1 MTSRRPPIDFHSIAS
16 AALGSARHWL
26 AEWLPGGE
34 WSGDEYKPRNPTRDD
49 KRPGSFVINART
61 GKWIDNAT
69 SDSGGDLISLYAYI
83 NFVDQ
88 IAAARAVAAMIG
100 VVIDEG
106 GDARGT
112 ETASIDASAGAK
124 TQAKTQQKTGKIPLN
139 EIQREHA
146 KTPWVPIMPVPDDAP
161 VPPVAH
167 YVRGRPDAV
176 YIYQSSDARVNGFVY
191 RFVTSDG
198 GKETLP
204 VSFCRNRDDG
214 KQEWRWMGFPEP
226 RPLYGL
232 DILALYPD
240 LPVLLVEGEKC
251 ADAGHAVLHDTYVT
265 VTWPGGTKAVKKV
278 DWSPLA
284 GRKIFAWADCD
295 AQRRKLTGHEKST
308 GVDPDSVPLLP
319 ESDQPGMRAMREI
332 HKILLEINPDVDFRF
347 VDIPKPGDKPGGW
360 DIADA
365 IQDGMDWGDLVAFI
379 SKVRQPATKQLQKGT
394 VNRSDNGLLLNRDRE
409 IRACLANI
417 YDILR
422 TDSRWSGVLAFNEFA
437 YTIEKL
443 KPPPFDY
450 GAVGEWE
457 ANDDV
462 QASMWLTREYGFA
475 PTPAQVGEAVEAL
488 ARANGFHP
496 VRNYL
501 NSLKWDGVPRLDEWL
516 FDYIGAAKSPYTMR
530 VARWFLMGMV
540 ARVMEPGVKFDCCLV
555 LEGTQGRRKSA
566 MLRVLAGEWFG
577 DTDLDLNN
585 KDSMGSIRGKWLYE
599 FAELDSIA
607 RAEATRQKS
616 FLSRQVDEY
625 RPPYGRRDIRSPRQ
639 LVFGGSTNVN
649 WGWNKDETG
658 GRRFWPIECSYDIDC
673 DGLAAVRDQLFA
685 EAYELYK
692 QGKRFWPTSEEQKA
706 IFDPVQMM
714 RHQVDSYV
722 ELLAD
727 FVAQRVTEFR
737 MIDAVDCLKIDP
749 ARLTRDI
756 QTRVGKAL
764 IMLGC
769 KRVEKRANAV
779 RFWYQPP
786 VTPGGTG
793 DKNDGT
799 GVDGGFADGIPF

>member
-1 MTSRRPPIDFHSIAS
+1 MTSRRQSIDFQAIND
-16 AALGSARHWL
+16 AALAVSRRL
-26 AEWLPGGE
+26 LSEWLPGGD

-49 KRPGSFVINART
+49 KRAGSFVINAQT

-69 SDSGGDLISLYAYI
+69 GDAGGDLVSLYAYI
-83 NFVDQ
+83 HFVEQ
-88 IAAARAVAAMIG
+88 VEAAKAVAALVG
-100 VVIDEG
+100 IDIEADNG
-106 GDARGT
+106 GRPA
-112 ETASIDASAGAK
+112 AK
-124 TQAKTQQKTGKIPLN
+124 AQHKPAKIPNN
-139 EIQREHA
+139 EIEHEHA
-146 KTPWVPIMPVPDDAP
+146 KSPWVPIMPVPDDAP

-167 YVRGRPDAV
+167 YVRGRPDV
-176 YIYQSSDARVNGFVY
+176 RYLYQASDGRLNGYVY
-191 RFVTSDG
+191 RFTTSDG

-204 VSFCRNRDDG
+204 LCFCRNRDDG
-214 KQEWRWMGFPEP
+214 ALEWRWMGFPEP
-226 RPLYGL
+226 RPLYRL
-232 DILALYPD
+232 NDLSDHPD

-251 ADAGHAVLHDTYVT
+251 ADVGVLELGGSYV
-265 VTWPGGTKAVKKV
+265 VVSWPGGTKAVHKA
-278 DWSPLA
+278 DWRPLV
-284 GRKIFAWADCD
+284 GRRVFAWADCD
-295 AQRRKLTGHEKST
+295 AKRRKLTREEKAA
-308 GVDPDSVPLLP
+308 GVDPDSLPLLP
-319 ESDQPGMRAMREI
+319 EADQPGMRAMREI
-332 HKILLEINPDVDFRF
+332 HKILLELDPDIDFQF
-347 VDIPKPGDKPGGW
+347 VDIPKPGEKPDGW

-365 IQDGMDWGDLVAFI
+365 IADGMDKDELIAFI
-379 SKVRQPATKQLQKGT
+379 ANVRKQPSKPKEKGR
-394 VNRSDNGLLLNRDRE
+394 VNRSDAGLLLNKDYK
-409 IRACLANI
+409 IVPCLANI
-417 YDILR
+417 YDILHS
-422 TDSRWSGVLAFNEFA
+422 DMRWNGVLAFNEFS
-437 YTIEKL
+437 YTIEKR
-443 KPPPFDY
+443 KPPPFDF

-496 VRNYL
+496 VRDYL
-501 NSLKWDGVPRLDEWL
+501 NRLKWDGMPRVDDWI
-516 FDYIGAAKSPYTMR
+516 FDYIGAAKTPYTMR

-658 GRRFWPIECSYDIDC
+658 GRRFWPIECASDIDC
-673 DGLAAVRDQLFA
+673 DGLAAARDQLFA
-685 EAYELYK
+685 EAVELYK
-692 QGKRFWPTSEEQKA
+692 QGKRFWPTSEEQRR

-714 RHQVDSYV
+714 RHQTDSYV

-727 FVAQRVTEFR
+727 YVKCQASEFR
-737 MIDAVDCLKIDP
+737 MIDAVDALKIDA
-749 ARLTRDI
+749 ARLSRDI

-793 DKNDGT
+793 DKNDGF
-799 GVDGGFADGIPF
+799 DGGADGIPF

>member
-1 MTSRRPPIDFHSIAS
+1 MSSRRPQIDFQLIA
-16 AALGSARHWL
+16 ATALSSARHLL
-26 AEWLPGGE
+26 ADWVPGGE

-49 KRPGSFVINART
+49 KRPGSFVINAKT

-69 SDSGGDLISLYAYI
+69 GDAGGDLVSLYAYVH
-83 NFVDQ
+83 FVDQ
-88 IAAARAVAAMIG
+88 VEAAKRVAGLVGIA
-100 VVIDEG
+100 IDEDG
-106 GDARGT
+106 VTKPPAKRAKPEMRVVPPDD
-112 ETASIDASAGAK
+112 SIA
-124 TQAKTQQKTGKIPLN
+124 
-139 EIQREHA
+139 EHR
-146 KTPWVPIMPVPDDAP
+146 KSPWVPIMPVPDDAP
-161 VPPVAH
+161 VPPDAH
-167 YVRGRPDAV
+167 YVRGKPDVV
-176 YIYQSSDARVNGFVY
+176 YTYRAADGRVNGYVY
-191 RFVTSDG
+191 RFTTSDG

-204 VSFCRNRDDG
+204 VTFCKNRDDG
-214 KQEWRWMGFPEP
+214 KTEWRWVGFGDN
-226 RPLYGL
+226 RPLYRLEGL
-232 DILALYPD
+232 TESDI
-240 LPVLLVEGEKC
+240 PVLLVEGEKC
-251 ADAGHAVLHDTYVT
+251 ADSGAAVLDGVFQLI
-265 VTWPGGTKAVKKV
+265 TWQGGTKAVGRN
-278 DWSPLA
+278 DFSQLA
-284 GRKIFAWADCD
+284 VPGLKIYAWADCD
-295 AQRRKLTGHEKST
+295 AQRRKLTKEERDS

-332 HKILLEINPDVDFRF
+332 HKILLELNPEVDFRF

-365 IQDGMDWGDLVAFI
+365 IAEGMDRDALVKFI
-379 SKVRQPATKQLQKGT
+379 KNVRKQPSKTKERGT
-394 VNRSDNGLLLNRDRE
+394 VNRNDNGLLLNKDYK
-409 IRACLANI
+409 IVPCLANI

-422 TDSRWSGVLAFNEFA
+422 SDKRWNGVLGFNEFA
-437 YTIEKL
+437 YTINKL

-450 GAVGEWE
+450 GIAGEWE

-501 NSLKWDGVPRLDEWL
+501 RALKWDGVSRVDEWI
-516 FDYIGAAKSPYTMR
+516 FDYIGAAKNPYTMR

-540 ARVMEPGVKFDCCLV
+540 ARVMDPGVKFDCCLV

-685 EAYELYK
+685 EAFELYSK
-692 QGKRFWPTSEEQKA
+692 GKRFWPTSEEQKT
-706 IFDPVQMM
+706 IFDPEQLK
-714 RHQVDSYV
+714 RHQPDSYV
-722 ELLAD
+722 EILAG
-727 FVAQRVTEFR
+727 FVQQQISPFKMT
-737 MIDAVDCLKIDP
+737 DAVDYMKIDA

-756 QTRVGKAL
+756 QTRVGKSL
-764 IMLGC
+764 IILGC
-769 KRVEKRANAV
+769 TKIEKKTNLV

-786 VTPGGTG
+786 GTPCGTG
-793 DKNDGT
+793 DRNDQIE
-799 GVDGGFADGIPF
+799 GGIDGIPF

>member
-1 MTSRRPPIDFHSIAS
+1 MNTRRPSVDFASINT
-16 AALGSARHWL
+16 AALGSARRL
-26 AEWLPGGE
+26 LTEWIPGGD

-49 KRPGSFVINART
+49 KRPGSFVINAKT
-61 GKWIDNAT
+61 GRWIDNAT
-69 SDSGGDLISLYAYI
+69 GDAGGDLISLYAYI
-83 NFVDQ
+83 HFVGQ
-88 IAAARAVAAMIG
+88 VEAARAVAAMVGIA
-100 VVIDEG
+100 VDDDAHG
-106 GDARGT
+106 GHSQT
-112 ETASIDASAGAK
+112 
-124 TQAKTQQKTGKIPLN
+124 AKTQQKPVKPPQN
-139 EIQREHA
+139 EIQRHA
-146 KTPWVPIMPVPDDAP
+146 KSPWVPVMPVPDDAP
-161 VPPVAH
+161 APPVAH
-167 YVRGRPDAV
+167 YVRGKPDVV
-176 YIYQSSDARVNGFVY
+176 YTYRAADGRVNGYVY
-191 RFVTSDG
+191 RFTTSDG

-204 VSFCRNRDDG
+204 VCFCRNRDNG
-214 KQEWRWMGFPEP
+214 KLDWRWMGFPEP
-226 RPLYGL
+226 RPLYFRGAR
-232 DILALYPD
+232 DD
-240 LPVLLVEGEKC
+240 VSVPVLLTEGEKC
-251 ADAGHAVLHDTYVT
+251 ADAGYEVLGDLFQS
-265 VTWPGGTKAVKKV
+265 VTWQGGTKAVRKS
-278 DWSPLA
+278 DFAPLA
-284 GRKIFAWADCD
+284 VSGLKIFAWADCD
-295 AQRRKLTGHEKST
+295 AQRRKLTKEERDS
-308 GVDPDSVPLLP
+308 GVDPDSVPLLT

-332 HKILLEINPDVDFRF
+332 HKILLDLNPDVDFQF
-347 VDIPKPGDKPGGW
+347 VDIPKPGEKPGGW

-365 IQDGMDWGDLVAFI
+365 IADGMDRDALLAFI
-379 SKVRQPATKQLQKGT
+379 NNVRKQTSKPKEKGR
-394 VNRSDNGLLLNRDRE
+394 VNRSDNGLLLNKDYK
-409 IRACLANI
+409 IVPCLANI
-417 YDILR
+417 YDILHS
-422 TDSRWSGVLAFNEFA
+422 DMRWDGVLAFNEFS
-437 YTIEKL
+437 YTIEKR
-443 KPPPFDY
+443 KPPPFDF

-488 ARANGFHP
+488 ARASGFHP
-496 VRNYL
+496 VREYL
-501 NSLKWDGVPRLDEWL
+501 NALKWDGIPRLDEWL
-516 FDYIGAAKSPYTMR
+516 FDYVGAAKTPYTMR

-607 RAEATRQKS
+607 RSEATRQKS

-658 GRRFWPIECSYDIDC
+658 GRRFWPIECAYDIDC
-673 DGLAAVRDQLFA
+673 DGLAEVRDQLFA

-692 QGKRFWPTSEEQKA
+692 QGKRFWPTSEEQRL

-714 RHQVDSYV
+714 RHQTDSYV

-727 FVAQRVTEFR
+727 FVKSQLSEFR
-737 MIDAVDCLKIDP
+737 MIDAVDCLEIDA
-749 ARLTRDI
+749 ARLSRDI

-793 DKNDGT
+793 DKNDGF
-799 GVDGGFADGIPF
+799 DGGADGIPF

>member
-1 MTSRRPPIDFHSIAS
+1 MTSRRPQIDFQLIA
-16 AALGSARHWL
+16 ATALGSARHLL
-26 AEWLPGGE
+26 ADWIPGGE

-49 KRPGSFVINART
+49 KRPGSFVINAKT

-69 SDSGGDLISLYAYI
+69 GDAGGDLVSLYAYVH
-83 NFVDQ
+83 FVDQ
-88 IAAARAVAAMIG
+88 VEAAKRVAGLVGI
-100 VVIDEG
+100 VIDEDG
-106 GDARGT
+106 ATTKPAAKRDKPLPRGVPVDD
-112 ETASIDASAGAK
+112 SIAAHKKS
-124 TQAKTQQKTGKIPLN
+124 
-139 EIQREHA
+139 
-146 KTPWVPIMPVPDDAP
+146 PWVPVMPVPDDAP

-167 YVRGRPDAV
+167 YARGRPDVV
-176 YIYQSSDARVNGFVY
+176 YIYRNAHGRVNGYVY
-191 RFVTSDG
+191 RFTTSDG

-204 VSFCRNRDDG
+204 VCFCRNRDDG
-214 KQEWRWMGFPEP
+214 KQEWRWIGFGDN
-226 RPLYGL
+226 RPLYRQDKL
-232 DILALYPD
+232 VDPDI
-240 LPVLLVEGEKC
+240 PVLLVEGEKC
-251 ADAGHAVLHDTYVT
+251 ADSAAALLSDHFQVI
-265 VTWPGGTKAVKKV
+265 TWQGGTKAVGRS
-278 DWSPLA
+278 DFYPLSFP
-284 GRKIFAWADCD
+284 GMKIYAWADCD
-295 AQRRKLTGHEKST
+295 AQRRKLTKYERDS
-308 GVDPDSVPLLP
+308 GVDADSVPLLP
-319 ESDQPGMRAMREI
+319 ESDQPGMRAMRGI
-332 HKILLEINPDVDFRF
+332 HKILLALNPDVDFQF

-365 IQDGMDWGDLVAFI
+365 IAEGMDAEALVRFI
-379 SKVRQPATKQLQKGT
+379 KNVRKQPLKSKERGT
-394 VNRSDNGLLLNRDRE
+394 INRSDNGLLLNKDYK
-409 IRACLANI
+409 IVPCLANI

-422 TDSRWSGVLAFNEFA
+422 SDKRWQGVLAFNEFA
-437 YTIEKL
+437 YTINKL
-443 KPPPFDY
+443 KAPPFDH

-488 ARANGFHP
+488 ARASGYHP
-496 VRNYL
+496 VRDYL
-501 NSLKWDGVPRLDEWL
+501 NALKWDGVARLDEWL
-516 FDYIGAAKSPYTMR
+516 FDYVGAAKSPYTMR
-530 VARWFLMGMV
+530 VARWFLIGMV

-616 FLSRQVDEY
+616 FLSRQIDEY

-658 GRRFWPIECSYDIDC
+658 GRRFWPIECAYDIDC

-685 EAYELYK
+685 EAYEMYK
-692 QGKRFWPTSEEQKA
+692 QGKRFWPTSEEQNR
-706 IFDPVQMM
+706 IFDPEQLK
-714 RHQVDSYV
+714 RHQSDSYV
-722 ELLAD
+722 ELLAG
-727 FVAQRVTEFR
+727 FVKQQVSDFR
-737 MIDAVDCLKIDP
+737 MIDAVDYMKIDA

-756 QTRVGKAL
+756 QTRVGKSL
-764 IMLGC
+764 IILGC
-769 KRVEKRANAV
+769 KRIEKRSNLI

-786 VTPGGTG
+786 GTPGGTG
-793 DKNDGT
+793 DRDGQVE
-799 GVDGGFADGIPF
+799 GDSDGISF